1 MKRLRDTTG
10 PVPERLERWQ
20 REIFKTGSPFLNCA
34 VPREYWQAW
43 RDSDEARAAWRH
55 HKTTLLRGEADP
67 GSWWAVLHYDRGQ
80 TAQEIE
86 GKKAA
91 EYLSTMTAYQQ
102 ERQRLVD
109 EMAKRIS
116 AQKRRER
123 GSAGSET
130 VN

>member
-1 MKRLRDTTG
+1 MKRLRDATG
-10 PVPERLERWQ
+10 AVPERLETWMVDVLRSGQ
-20 REIFKTGSPFLNCA
+20 VILSGP
-34 VPREYWQAW
+34 PREYWQRW
-43 RDSDEARAAWRH
+43 RDGGEGAAAWRFH
-55 HKTTLLRGEADP
+55 RATLLRGEEPA
-67 GSWWAVLHYDRGQ
+67 GWWAVLHYDRGQ
-80 TAQEIE
+80 TAQQIE
-86 GKKAA
+86 KKKAA

-123 GSAGSET
+123 GSAGSGM